1 MGQIPMK
8 ARTKVH
14 NLGPFS
20 ELDIAPSFI
29 YWYFSSLQLWSLE
42 ITGTLFYINW
52 HFFPGIPVPQYKIVG
67 NCLLRQKWAII
78 LNKLDSLVVYI
89 SDCQSGGPS
98 SNLCWDFFLFFPF
111 LFFSPLYHSTRLYNS
126 FSISSW
132 ALQVVRSR
140 TVSYSPFF
148 QFEKRFPWKVPGH
161 LGLYVSSVL
170 WILLFLAGSHQVLHV
185 RRSTT
190 FRVSTVV
197 GTSRSLPGN
206 HVKG

>member
-1 MGQIPMK
+1 MEFDHYRRINVTLTAIYVKEALEGRRFCPLGSIWREFSCPNTLQTFSYPVRLHMGQIPMK

-111 LFFSPLYHSTRLYNS
+111 SFFSPCT
-126 FSISSW
+126 I
-132 ALQVVRSR
+132 VRDCI
-140 TVSYSPFF
+140 T
-148 QFEKRFPWKVPGH
+148 H
-161 LGLYVSSVL
+161 
-170 WILLFLAGSHQVLHV
+170 FLSAHGPCKL
-185 RRSTT
+185 
-190 FRVSTVV
+190 
-197 GTSRSLPGN
+197 
-206 HVKG
+206 